1 MFGKKNTRVLIADDE
16 ESFRHDFVNKHAHSD
31 FEVEQVS
38 DIYTLPHKLKDTAN
52 LPDLVVLDLYRTI
65 ASPDTPQSE
74 IDNAEVDVLLAKIDA
89 DTTELK
95 AVVNRVK
102 TPAAI
107 KILREIRSIPRLSKL
122 PVLIYTRQGLTLLSD
137 DEIRESIRLGAE
149 WMMKGRSAGV
159 ERAQMNEFLRNA
171 QQKRKRF
178 ERDLLLTI
186 FGAFLGTIIGVI
198 VQIIMKN

>member
-1 MFGKKNTRVLIADDE
+1 
-16 ESFRHDFVNKHAHSD
+16 
-31 FEVEQVS
+31 
-38 DIYTLPHKLKDTAN
+38 
-52 LPDLVVLDLYRTI
+52 
-65 ASPDTPQSE
+65 
-74 IDNAEVDVLLAKIDA
+74 
-89 DTTELK
+89 
-95 AVVNRVK
+95 
-102 TPAAI
+102 
-107 KILREIRSIPRLSKL
+107 
-122 PVLIYTRQGLTLLSD
+122 LLSD